1 MAIALRNVC
10 LWHKADI
17 PSCTAHVRFS
27 GVKRT
32 WLFALRMSAFD
43 PKRTSGAAA
52 ARKIMKHL
60 HAHTRTS
67 SFPLLAATKPLKT
80 SFTRSHDFNFF
91 MLSSQ
96 RLMLG

>member
-1 MAIALRNVC
+1 
-10 LWHKADI
+10 
-17 PSCTAHVRFS
+17 
-27 GVKRT
+27 
-32 WLFALRMSAFD
+32 MSAFGTKRTCISALRTFHRLVATFAYD
-43 PKRTSGAAA
+43 PKRTSGAAT